1 MSPILAPSI
10 HSRFVV
16 DALFVEYQDK
26 GVFHSQTAL
35 RYTPWG
41 TREFA
46 FYDLN
51 GNGLFFYQNL

>member
-1 MSPILAPSI
+1 MRHIQWHDES
-10 HSRFVV
+10 
-16 DALFVEYQDK
+16 DQDK

-41 TREFA
+41 TRDFA

-51 GNGLFFYQNL
+51 GNGIFFYRTL